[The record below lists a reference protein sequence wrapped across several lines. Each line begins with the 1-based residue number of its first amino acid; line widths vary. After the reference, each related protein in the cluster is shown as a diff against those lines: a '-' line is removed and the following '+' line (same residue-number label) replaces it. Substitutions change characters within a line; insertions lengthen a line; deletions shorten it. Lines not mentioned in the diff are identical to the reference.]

1 MTIDWAVYWFMG
13 CGIVLSA
20 ILAWKLGK
28 VCGDV
33 IYGFLCAVSVCRWGY
48 AVGRVHGFARPAWRW
63 VPGFFLSEWLNF
75 SISKAGSITQY
86 SHGGT
91 WRGIG
96 NWCVFPK
103 KQEQAA

>member
-1 MTIDWAVYWFMG
+1 MSLDWYIVFLAA
-13 CGIVLSA
+13 CGIPVQA
-20 ILAWKLGK
+20 WLAWKVGK
-28 VCGDV
+28 AFGGV

-48 AVGRVHGFARPAWRW
+48 AVGRVHGFSRPAWRW
-63 VPGFFLSEWLNF
+63 VPGLFLSEWLNF
-75 SISKAGSITQY
+75 SWSKAGSITKY